1 MRNKINNIVT
11 KAKGQV
17 LSVMTR
23 KDKGIEGIMV
33 VALLCVIAVSLTALF
48 RTEAGNLIDSIF
60 GTMETNITNTLF
72 NEFSPT
78 V

>member
-1 MRNKINNIVT
+1 MRNKINNMVT
-11 KAKGQV
+11 KAKCQV
-17 LSVMTR
+17 LSVMAR

-60 GTMETNITNTLF
+60 GTMETNITSTLF

>member
-60 GTMETNITNTLF
+60 GTMETNITSTLF